1 MHEGQRVLVTGAGGF
16 LGKELLEKL
25 LKDGDNRF
33 ELLVAMT
40 SQPEKLAQK
49 YSGYKSLRIVDSRD
63 LSCFSFSEV
72 DVLIHCAF
80 PRNEEGVELARG
92 LTFTRD
98 VLSKASWD
106 GVGSVINISSQMVYS
121 QKRLEP
127 ATEETEIN
135 LETKYAVG
143 KYAAELMTD
152 EIFMEIPHT
161 SLRMA
166 SLIGVG
172 FHDRLVN
179 KFVRQALEREPICIN
194 SGKQRFEFM
203 DVRDAAT
210 AILNILD
217 FPLDRLEPI
226 YNLGSGDV
234 RTLEEIAHL
243 VSAIGS
249 EYLDWEVPIH
259 ETEGERWHNSSLNSE
274 QFRRDFLWKPAFT
287 LEDTI
292 KYLFED
298 VVSCQPI

>member
-16 LGKELLEKL
+16 LGMELLEKL

-40 SQPEKLAQK
+40 SQPEKLARK

-80 PRNEEGVELARG
+80 PRNEEGVELAKG
-92 LTFTRD
+92 LAFTRD
-98 VLSKASWD
+98 ILSKASWD

-121 QKRLEP
+121 QKRLEA

-135 LETKYAVG
+135 PETKYAVG
-143 KYAAELMTD
+143 KYAAELLV
-152 EIFMEIPHT
+152 EELCRGIPHT

-172 FHDRLVN
+172 FHDRFIN
-179 KFVRQALEREPICIN
+179 KFVRQVWQREPICIN
-194 SGKQRFEFM
+194 SGKQQFEFM

-210 AILNILD
+210 AISHILD
-217 FPLDRLEPI
+217 FPQGGLKPI
-226 YNLGSGDV
+226 YNLGSGDA
-234 RTLEEIAHL
+234 RSLEEIAYM
-243 VSAIGS
+243 VRAIGS
-249 EYLDWEVPIH
+249 EFLDWEVPIH
-259 ETEGERWHNSSLNSE
+259 ETEGEHWHNSSLHSAT
-274 QFRRDFLWKPAFT
+274 FCRDFLWKPAFT
-287 LEDTI
+287 LEDTT
-292 KYLFED
+292 KDLFED